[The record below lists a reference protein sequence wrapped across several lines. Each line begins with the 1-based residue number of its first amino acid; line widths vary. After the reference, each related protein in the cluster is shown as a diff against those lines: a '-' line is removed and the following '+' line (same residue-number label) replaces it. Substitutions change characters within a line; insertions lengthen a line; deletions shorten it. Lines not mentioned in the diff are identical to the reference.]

1 MQTYPDNNKTYS
13 IQELKKGDV
22 MVTVFGEEIVIE
34 NVGYI
39 NTNPPLMEEYPV
51 AAFTATTMFLGK
63 PIERGFNLATWRGYK
78 KEDLPSAVGK
88 GF

>member
-1 MQTYPDNNKTYS
+1 MRKYEENNKKYS
-13 IQELKKGDV
+13 INELKKGDV
-22 MVTVFGEEIVIE
+22 MVTVFGEEVIIE

-39 NTNPPLMEEYPV
+39 NINPPLTEEYPV
-51 AAFTATTMFLGK
+51 AAFTTTSMLLGN
-63 PIERGFNLATWRGYK
+63 PFERKFNLALWGGYK